1 MSNSTIL
8 EITKTSEISA
18 EMVADLIDTAGYGIG
33 YWATKAVVDET
44 KQTYTVYW
52 NKSDFNI
59 GDLGATGKKILT
71 FLDVAKAV
79 EQVAGNNGKV
89 GKYIVEL
96 ANHFIDTGDT
106 DSDLGDVVIQIACLG
121 EIIYG

>member
-1 MSNSTIL
+1 MNTL
-8 EITKTSEISA
+8 TTTTRTFEITT

-52 NKSDFNI
+52 NKSDFSD
-59 GDLGATGKKILT
+59 GDLGATGKKVLT

-79 EQVAGNNGKV
+79 ERVADRDGKIGN
-89 GKYIVEL
+89 YIVEL
-96 ANHFIDTGDT
+96 AKDFIETGET
-106 DSDLGDVVIQIACLG
+106 DSDLGDVVIQFACLG